1 MVLSEDECILNGWN
15 THFQRLSTP
24 DTGIENTEDP
34 SAVECT
40 LIEEI
45 LKDPKKRKEISDIT
59 TTTTEEAI
67 QKLAKGKASDH
78 MGLTAEYLK
87 KRTPDNRQLH
97 CSPVKCSKKG
107 LQHSRSTENWFTYT
121 CPKERK
127 GSQNS
132 R

>member
-1 MVLSEDECILNGWN
+1 MYPHRRN
-15 THFQRLSTP
+15 
-24 DTGIENTEDP
+24 IER
-34 SAVECT
+34 SKK
-40 LIEEI
+40 EE
-45 LKDPKKRKEISDIT
+45 RDIT